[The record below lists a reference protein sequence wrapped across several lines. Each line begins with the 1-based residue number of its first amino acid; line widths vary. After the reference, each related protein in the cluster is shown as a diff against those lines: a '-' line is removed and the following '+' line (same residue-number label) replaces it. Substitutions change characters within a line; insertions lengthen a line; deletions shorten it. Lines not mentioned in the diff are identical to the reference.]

1 MGRLMGRVLVAVALF
16 LAGADGLHS
25 LEVRQP
31 AFLPLADLWPVMAGS
46 PPPWAMAVP
55 ASLAG
60 LVVGAILL
68 LLFRRR
74 ARSRASF
81 SGLGR
86 R

>member
-1 MGRLMGRVLVAVALF
+1 MGRLLGRLLVAVALF

-31 AFLPLADLWPVMAGS
+31 AFLPLADLWPVMAG
-46 PPPWAMAVP
+46 PAPPWAMAVP
-55 ASLAG
+55 ASLAA
-60 LVVGAILL
+60 LVLGAILL

-81 SGLGR
+81 SGLDR